1 MRKKEIKP
9 IEDIKVVAGGKEY
22 KLDDP
27 AVLGTKPIRL
37 SRSKPIQAINMFLPP
52 GVSRFYVQRLNK
64 NEIRFLIRTDEVERL
79 ADKAEE
85 MMGKKKK
92 KVEKAV
98 EAVKDD
104 KKTIPEA

>member
-1 MRKKEIKP
+1 MKKKVSEP
-9 IEDIKVVAGGKEY
+9 VPEAKVVAGGKEY

-37 SRSKPIQAINMFLPP
+37 SRSQPIKAVNMFLPP

-98 EAVKDD
+98 EAIKYEP
-104 KKTIPEA
+104 KSKAEA

>member
-1 MRKKEIKP
+1 MKKKEVKQVD
-9 IEDIKVVAGGKEY
+9 DIKVVAGGKEF
-22 KLDDP
+22 KLDEP

-37 SRSKPIQAINMFLPP
+37 SRSQPIKAVNMFLPP
-52 GVSRFYVQRLNK
+52 GVSRFYVERLNK

-92 KVEKAV
+92 KISKAV
-98 EAVKDD
+98 EAIKDEP
-104 KKTIPEA
+104 KTKAEA

>member
-1 MRKKEIKP
+1 MRKKEKP

-37 SRSKPIQAINMFLPP
+37 SRSKPIKAVNLYLPP
-52 GVSRFYVQRLNK
+52 GVSRFYVERLSK

-92 KVEKAV
+92 KEKKAV
-98 EAVKDD
+98 EAIKDETPD
-104 KKTIPEA
+104 KTLN